1 MAETSKKAFVTGHP
15 IKHSRSP
22 MIHGHWL
29 VKHGIEGNYR
39 AIDVAPE
46 YFAEFLATLQANGYR
61 GGNVTIPHK
70 EAAFARVARRDH
82 AADEIGAVNTLWFE
96 DGTLWGGNT
105 DGHGFAANLD
115 DHAPGWASNGPAVV
129 LGAGGASR
137 AVIHALKERGVG
149 DIRIVNRTLARAM
162 ELRDRFGGGV
172 SAHPL
177 AATGELLRD
186 AGLLVNTTALG
197 MQGNE
202 GLPADPRGLPAD
214 PRGQPADPRL
224 LPDHAVVNDIVYV
237 PLETPLLAAARARG
251 LKTVDGLGMLLN
263 QAVPGFERWFG
274 VRPKVTAELR
284 SLIVAD
290 LVPKS
295 PAPKP

>member
-1 MAETSKKAFVTGHP
+1 MAEAMKKAFVTGHP

-29 VKHGIEGNYR
+29 AEHGIDGSYQ
-39 AIDVAPE
+39 AIDVAPRD
-46 YFAEFLATLQANGYR
+46 FADFLASMQANGYR

-70 EAAFARVARRDH
+70 EAAFAGVARRDH
-82 AADEIGAVNTLWFE
+82 AADEIGAVNTLWLE
-96 DGTLWGGNT
+96 GGTLWGGNT

-115 DHAPGWASNGPAVV
+115 DYTPGWASNGPAVV
-129 LGAGGASR
+129 LGAGGAAR
-137 AVIHALKERGVG
+137 AVIHALKERGLG
-149 DIRIVNRTLARAM
+149 DIRIVNRTLARAI
-162 ELRDRFGGGV
+162 ELRDRFGAGV
-172 SAHPL
+172 SAHET
-177 AATGELLRD
+177 AATAELLGD

-197 MQGNE
+197 MQGND
-202 GLPADPRGLPAD
+202 GLPADPT
-214 PRGQPADPRL
+214 L
-224 LPDHAVVNDIVYV
+224 LPDRAVVNDIVYV

-284 SLIVAD
+284 AIIVAD
-290 LVPKS
+290 LVR
-295 PAPKP
+295 KP